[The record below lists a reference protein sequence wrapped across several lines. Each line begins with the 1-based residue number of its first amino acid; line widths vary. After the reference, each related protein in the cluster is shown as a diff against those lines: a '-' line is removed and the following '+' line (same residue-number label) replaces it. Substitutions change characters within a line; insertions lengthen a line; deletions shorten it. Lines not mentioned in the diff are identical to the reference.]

1 MKRGAAQDEKVRKH
15 HRLNGDVLGKLW
27 KIVEDTTEQL
37 STHSTGWKLL
47 FSNPVPTA
55 EFSKFAGILSVAL

>member
-15 HRLNGDVLGKLW
+15 HRLNGDVLSKLW

-37 STHSTGWKLL
+37 STHSTG
-47 FSNPVPTA
+47 
-55 EFSKFAGILSVAL
+55 